1 MRYLLL
7 VLAIMSCINSEAQ
20 KKRAR
25 DYGIVIGV
33 LKPGKNNAIT
43 DVPGVKVGHVTIR
56 EGDSINTGV
65 TAILPYSGNIF
76 QNKVPAA
83 IHIGNGFGKLT
94 GYPQV
99 EELGNIETPVILTN
113 TLSVPVAA
121 DALID
126 HTFSFPENRF
136 VRSVNPVV
144 GETNDGGLN
153 DIRKRIITKEHVLE
167 AVQNAKDGVVKEGN
181 VGAGTG
187 TSCLG
192 FKGGIGTSS
201 RILPSARG
209 GYTVGVLVQT
219 NFGGILQING
229 VPVGV
234 ELGKYRFRETAVE
247 YKEDGSCMIVIMT
260 DAPLSAKNLKRLAA
274 RSLFGMARAG
284 GSASNSSGD
293 FAIAVSTTEELRI
306 PYQSD
311 SMFEESGMLRNE
323 NLDIL
328 FEAVIEATE
337 EAIINSLFAAET
349 VTVRKNVKVEA
360 LPLERTLELM
370 RKYNRINP

>member
-1 MRYLLL
+1 MKYLLII
-7 VLAIMSCINSEAQ
+7 VIIMGCLNSNAQ
-20 KKRAR
+20 KQRPG
-25 DYGIVIGV
+25 DYGITIGI

-43 DVPGVKVGHVTIR
+43 DVPGVKVGNVTLIK
-56 EGDSINTGV
+56 GDSIYTGV
-65 TAILPYSGNIF
+65 TAILPYKGNIF

-83 IHIGNGFGKLT
+83 IYIGNGFGKLT

-99 EELGNIETPVILTN
+99 EELGNIETPIILTN
-113 TLSVPVAA
+113 TLSVPTAI

-126 HTFSFPENRF
+126 FTLQFPENRN

-153 DIRKRIITKEHVLE
+153 DIRGRYITKEHVLQ
-167 AVQNAKDGVVKEGN
+167 AIAIADTGLIQEGN

-201 RILPSARG
+201 RILPESRG

-229 VPVGV
+229 VPVGI
-234 ELGKYRFRETAVE
+234 ELGKYRFKEIKNE
-247 YKEDGSCMIVIMT
+247 YSEDGSCMIVIMT
-260 DAPLSAKNLKRLAA
+260 DAPLSPKNLKRLAA
-274 RSLFGMARAG
+274 RSMFGMARTG
-284 GSASNSSGD
+284 GIASNSSGD
-293 FAIAVSTTEELRI
+293 FAIAVSTDESIRI
-306 PYQSD
+306 PNSSE
-311 SMFEESGMLRNE
+311 SMFDGSKVLRNDR
-323 NLDIL
+323 LDLL

-349 VTVRKNVKVEA
+349 VTRKGNVKVES
-360 LPLERTLELM
+360 LPIEKTLEILK
-370 RKYNRINP
+370 KYNRLKY

>member
-7 VLAIMSCINSEAQ
+7 VLAIMSCIHSEAQ

-33 LKPGKNNAIT
+33 LKPGKNNSIT
-43 DVPGVKVGHVTIR
+43 DVPGVKVGQVTIR

-76 QNKVPAA
+76 QDKVPAA
-83 IHIGNGFGKLT
+83 IYTGNGFGKLT

-126 HTFSFPENRF
+126 YTFSFPENRF
-136 VRSVNPVV
+136 VRSVNPIV

-153 DIRKRIITKEHVLE
+153 DIRKRIVTKEHVLE
-167 AVQNAKDGVVKEGN
+167 AINIAKDGIVQEGN

-229 VPVGV
+229 VPVGI
-234 ELGKYRFRETAVE
+234 ELGKYRFRETADE
-247 YKEDGSCMIVIMT
+247 YNEDGSCMIVIMT
-260 DAPLSAKNLKRLAA
+260 NAPLSAKNLKRLAA
-274 RSLFGMARAG
+274 RSLFGMAQTG

-311 SMFEESGMLRNE
+311 SMFDESRVLRNE

-328 FEAVIEATE
+328 FEAVIEATD

-349 VTVRKNVKVEA
+349 VAVRNNAKVEA
-360 LPLERTLELM
+360 LPVEKTLEVL
-370 RKYNRINP
+370 RKYNRIQ